1 MGSQPEA
8 EGCLMPYVGGKL
20 APWFDDG
27 PVKTF
32 MRTAPVVVAKEGR
45 EIAEKNTPVDTGEL
59 RASWESDDRAR
70 RAATFIGL
78 GYEASWMNDLEY
90 APYVNYGTGL
100 YGPEHRKYLILP
112 KKPGGTLHWV
122 DRVTGQDVFAA
133 YVWHPGS
140 PGNYMLEISADFI
153 EATWDKLVQPL
164 LRVWA
169 RQMERQNPWAK
180 VT

>member
-1 MGSQPEA
+1 MA
-8 EGCLMPYVGGKL
+8 YVGGKL
-20 APWFDDG
+20 APWFDSG
-27 PVKTF
+27 PVDAF
-32 MRTAPVVVAKEGR
+32 MKAAPVVVAAEAR

-59 RASWESDDRAR
+59 RAAWKSDKKPR
-70 RAATFIGL
+70 RAMTYIGL

-100 YGPEHRKYLILP
+100 YGPEAKKYLILP

-122 DRVTGQDVFAA
+122 DRLTGQDVFAKS
-133 YVWHPGS
+133 VLHPGS

-153 EATWDKLVQPL
+153 EATWPKLLRPL
-164 LRVWA
+164 LMTWSKR
-169 RQMERQNPWAK
+169 MERQNPYAT